1 MGSGSRY
8 NKSRSRK
15 KKGFAGNLS
24 NSTDNNQQQ
33 VQLPTS
39 ASAKKLKTSS
49 GTETSCG
56 IAHGCNFIID
66 SDLFIPLVTMI
77 GRCPECAA
85 AVNILYMITQKIGLA
100 QFFAISCTERDWR
113 INFCTPK
120 EVTKSSNSQ
129 GRKSY
134 EVNRRTL
141 VAFRENVLGFNGT
154 KTFCCFRNMPELMAQ
169 TNYNEINS
177 ELHNAYVGTAQES
190 MEIAVHAIYDLESQ
204 KLDDTAS
211 ATDIDSVLDTK
222 VSGDGT

>member
-49 GTETSCG
+49 ETETSCG
-56 IAHGCNFIID
+56 IAHGRNFIID

-141 VAFRENVLGFNGT
+141 VAFRENVLGFNGI
-154 KTFCCFRNMPELMAQ
+154 KTFCCFMNM
-169 TNYNEINS
+169 S
-177 ELHNAYVGTAQES
+177 ENHWRKLH
-190 MEIAVHAIYDLESQ
+190 MMR
-204 KLDDTAS
+204 
-211 ATDIDSVLDTK
+211 
-222 VSGDGT
+222 

>member
-15 KKGFAGNLS
+15 RKGFAGNLG
-24 NSTDNNQQQ
+24 NSTDSNQQQ

-39 ASAKKLKTSS
+39 TSAKKWKTSS
-49 GTETSCG
+49 ETETG
-56 IAHGCNFIID
+56 IAHGCNFLID

-134 EVNRRTL
+134 EVNRRIL
-141 VAFRENVLGFNGT
+141 VAFRENVLGFNGI
-154 KTFCCFRNMPELMAQ
+154 KTFCCFMNM
-169 TNYNEINS
+169 S
-177 ELHNAYVGTAQES
+177 ENHWR
-190 MEIAVHAIYDLESQ
+190 
-204 KLDDTAS
+204 KLPMMR
-211 ATDIDSVLDTK
+211 
-222 VSGDGT
+222 